1 MERIPGGKARGGRC
15 PRNVDK
21 TELAR
26 GIKVELEH
34 TTDRRVARE
43 IACDHLTEDKRYYS
57 KLATIHLDG
66 ARGRRATVASTLPT
80 LPEAEH
86 AEWVAQAAVT
96 TALKSRDAAAIKR
109 AKDAHAAAVEAT
121 ERAWHR
127 LPPATRAQMREAGE
141 GPPGLDVETRAERAG
156 AFKVRRP
163 GLRGPNDTF
172 TVYKR
177 NETTGHASYVGTFTS
192 QVDAQAYVD
201 QQIAQS
207 RKFVTFEVWTGTPR
221 APRKPV
227 GPQARGLHGVTDPR
241 RGEAYTLDTATLRK
255 GDTLDDFGTIVR
267 IAKVNRDGT
276 ISLEARTKGPFG
288 VKWHPDRRLKA
299 HAMTHMRT
307 VQLDSDDA

>member
-34 TTDRRVARE
+34 TADRRIARE

-57 KLATIHLDG
+57 KLAAIHLDG
-66 ARGRRATVASTLPT
+66 PRGRRATATSTLPT

-96 TALKSRDAAAIKR
+96 TALKSRDATAIKR

-201 QQIAQS
+201 QQAAQS

-227 GPQARGLHGVTDPR
+227 GPQVRGLHGSR
-241 RGEAYTLDTATLRK
+241 RAPDRLRDQARPEAVGYELDR
-255 GDTLDDFGTIVR
+255 DTLTPIRTTIRTDVPGDYGADP
-267 IAKVNRDGT
+267 IGDGMFRMVPSGD
-276 ISLEARTKGPFG
+276 IVDYAERM
-288 VKWHPDRRLKA
+288 RRLPRK
-299 HAMTHMRT
+299 R
-307 VQLDSDDA
+307 